1 MPRQVRSARVLGY
14 ALTAVVCLT
23 SCEST
28 TEPDPVTEGPI
39 VEVRSN
45 PLTIL
50 VEPEVPDCGYWFLVD
65 SGTDVRRLVTGNSTT
80 PASATDLR
88 VGERVRVCAYS
99 GGSRP
104 TIPVQAGHPFRWIP
118 ATHSGASR
126 PPIPVMPAGH
136 SGRFRPPCS

>member
-88 VGERVRVCAYS
+88 VGERVRVWSS
-99 GGSRP
+99 GDLLLTCPGEGRADRVLI
-104 TIPVQAGHPFRWIP
+104 T
-118 ATHSGASR
+118 TASDAALQ
-126 PPIPVMPAGH
+126 P
-136 SGRFRPPCS
+136 